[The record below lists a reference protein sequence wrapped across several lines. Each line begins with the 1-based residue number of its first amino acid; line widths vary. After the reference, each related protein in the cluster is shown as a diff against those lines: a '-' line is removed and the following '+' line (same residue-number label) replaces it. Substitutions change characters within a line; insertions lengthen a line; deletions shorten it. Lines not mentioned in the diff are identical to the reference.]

1 MILRRL
7 RLTLLPAC
15 FALLLAP
22 IAYGATFS
30 NQYVSFELPS
40 NWSCKLEVTDWLCV
54 SQLEKQSK
62 EAIIIL
68 TAKEVGP
75 NDSLDA
81 YTTHIKTPRVLQDGS
96 GKPVTSQVLNV
107 KQRTINNHPWVDGMQ
122 LGSEIASYYT
132 RYLAT
137 VKDRLAIAVTFSA
150 HKSHYTKYS
159 QDFLK
164 AVESLRVVASKDLL
178 TPAANNQMA
187 GVNERIGGQTED
199 VMPIGI
205 GDPLPA
211 EPRTKTPILRYML
224 GLVLLLVALGVYFLR
239 KKS

>member
-1 MILRRL
+1 MFLRQVL
-7 RLTLLPAC
+7 FSCLISSSAM
-15 FALLLAP
+15 A
-22 IAYGATFS
+22 ATFS
-30 NQYVSFELPS
+30 NQYVSFELPA
-40 NWSCKLEVTDWLCV
+40 NWSCKLEGTEWLCV
-54 SQLEKQSK
+54 SQLEKASK

-68 TAKEVGP
+68 TAKEAGP
-75 NDSLDA
+75 NDNLGA
-81 YTTHIKTPRVLQDGS
+81 YTTHVKTPRVLQDVT

-107 KQRTINNHPWVDGMQ
+107 KQRSINNHPWVDGMQ

-178 TPAANNQMA
+178 APPAQNQMLA
-187 GVNERIGGQTED
+187 GANERIGGATVD
-199 VMPIGI
+199 PIPLG
-205 GDPLPA
+205 GGEPLPA
-211 EPRTKTPILRYML
+211 EPRQNTSVLRYML
-224 GLVLLLVALGVYFLR
+224 GLALLIVALGVYFLR
-239 KKS
+239 KK